1 MLTIIVE
8 GTGEEYAL
16 PVLIDQ
22 GHREHLLPDLPDIQY
37 LVANGKPYILQY
49 GPNVSHGMEGFIYR
63 YIHAT
68 GCQKFIVLL
77 DADRTCP
84 PYLRNDDRD
93 LTLEYREMPLR
104 ARQISE
110 RYGVEVV
117 VCWAKLELE
126 SWLIGG
132 LRKGAVVCDESLG
145 QFTIRFAIPEDTSIR
160 PLDPKSW
167 LLKQFSKRKETDYTP
182 SVVECLALHVN
193 IQDAYRH
200 NSTLREFFNAL
211 NRMADSAL
219 ITSQSQ

>member
-8 GTGEEYAL
+8 GTGEEYVL

-22 GHREHLLPDLPDIQY
+22 GYREDLLPDLPDIQY

-49 GPNVSHGMEGFIYR
+49 DPDVSRGMESFIYR

-93 LTLEYREMPLR
+93 LTVEYREMPLR
-104 ARQISE
+104 AQRISE
-110 RYGVEVV
+110 RYGVDVV
-117 VCWAKLELE
+117 VCWAKWELE
-126 SWLIGG
+126 SWIIGG
-132 LRKGAVVCDESLG
+132 LRKGAVVCDDSLG
-145 QFTIRFAIPEDTSIR
+145 QFTIRFAIPEDTSSR
-160 PLDPKSW
+160 PLDPKVW
-167 LLKQFSKRKETDYTP
+167 LLKQFSKRKEQDYTP

-193 IQDAYRH
+193 IQEAYRR
-200 NSTLREFFNAL
+200 NPTLREFFNVLCYMVNAV
-211 NRMADSAL
+211 
-219 ITSQSQ
+219 